1 MSDTGA
7 KLRGRIEPPSAA
19 AIAEAA
25 ALLRAG
31 ELVGMPTETVYG
43 LAADALNPEAVNK
56 IFAAKG
62 RPADHPLIVHLPSAE
77 HLPQWAAAIPK
88 DVIALA
94 RAFWPGPLT
103 LILKRTPEVPDE
115 VTGGQDTVGV
125 RVPSHPVALAL
136 LRAFDG
142 GLAAPSANRFGRISP
157 TTAAHV
163 HEELGERVALIL
175 DGGACEVGIESTILD
190 FSRDAPEILRPGAIS
205 PEDIARV
212 IGRRP
217 RVRGEPSAETTSAQA
232 GQRSDAGTSLG
243 AGDAPAR
250 ADAAAPN
257 PAADSAQ
264 PAPRVSGALAAH
276 YAPRTPLR
284 LVEPALLADE
294 AAALAGEGSRVAV
307 LAHSTLDP
315 RDARL
320 TWHTLPSEPAAYA
333 QGLYASLR
341 VLDAVGADFIL
352 IEALPGGPGWRAVAD
367 RLGRAAV
374 GSGTPD

>member
-1 MSDTGA
+1 MSDSGA
-7 KLRGRIEPPSAA
+7 RARGRIESPTPA
-19 AIAEAA
+19 AIAAAA

-43 LAADALNPEAVNK
+43 LAADALDPEAVNK

-88 DVIALA
+88 DALALA

-103 LILKRTPEVPDE
+103 LILKRTADVPDE

-125 RVPSHPVALAL
+125 RVPAHPVALAL

-163 HEELGERVALIL
+163 QEELGERVALIL

-190 FSRDAPEILRPGAIS
+190 FSRDVPEILRPGAIG

-217 RVRGEPSAETTSAQA
+217 RVRGEALPEVDEMVA
-232 GQRSDAGTSLG
+232 GQGR
-243 AGDAPAR
+243 AGDAS
-250 ADAAAPN
+250 AAATRVV
-257 PAADSAQ
+257 ALAEATSGSVQ
-264 PAPRVSGALAAH
+264 SAPRVSGALAAH

-284 LVEPALLADE
+284 LVEPALLVDE
-294 AAALAGEGSRVAV
+294 AVALAGEGSRVTV
-307 LAHSTLDP
+307 LAHSTADP
-315 RDARL
+315 QDARL
-320 TWHTLPSEPAAYA
+320 TWRTLPADPAAYA

-341 VLDAVGADFIL
+341 ALDALGADFIL

-374 GSGTPD
+374 GSGSPD

>member
-1 MSDTGA
+1 MSDSGA
-7 KLRGRIEPPSAA
+7 RARGRIEFPTPA
-19 AIAEAA
+19 AIAAAA

-43 LAADALNPEAVNK
+43 LAADALDPAAVNK

-88 DVIALA
+88 DAIALA

-103 LILKRTPEVPDE
+103 LILKRTPDVPDE

-125 RVPSHPVALAL
+125 RVPAHPVALAL

-142 GLAAPSANRFGRISP
+142 GMAAPSANRFGRISP

-163 HEELGERVALIL
+163 QEELGERVALIL

-190 FSRDAPEILRPGAIS
+190 FSRDVPEILRPGAIG

-217 RVRGEPSAETTSAQA
+217 RVRGEALPEVDEMAA
-232 GQRSDAGTSLG
+232 GQGR
-243 AGDAPAR
+243 AGDAS
-250 ADAAAPN
+250 AAATRVV
-257 PAADSAQ
+257 ALAEATSGSVQ
-264 PAPRVSGALAAH
+264 SAPRVSGALAAH

-284 LVEPALLADE
+284 LVEPALLVDE
-294 AAALAGEGSRVAV
+294 AVALAGEGSRVTV

-315 RDARL
+315 QDARL
-320 TWHTLPSEPAAYA
+320 TWRTLPADPAPYA

-341 VLDAVGADFIL
+341 ALDALGADFIL

-374 GSGTPD
+374 GSGSPD